1 MDGIIPQLLDFTA
14 SHGSTLTRHIQKWT
28 DLNLHLIESFL
39 SLLSAIMD
47 RHSPKRED
55 SVPYSSSRAGS
66 SYFGSGSGT
75 LSRLESVGSAGSLA
89 SLSSDQLRSSSAKM
103 HSIVDQ
109 SYSELQLQSS
119 VLSLPPVN
127 EDSVV
132 VLDEVDKLSTESD
145 LDNMTQRYL
154 VTTAFVFA
162 LIWSFGGY
170 IDSRYLLLVLYMC
183 TCNCCGY
190 SLILCYF
197 FTVTMMSSMG
207 LFVRLFLPFRLPVT
221 FSLRLVS
228 FLIIILTQRLSSSS
242 CGGRGRET
250 VEPLHQLMPPVINMY
265 PYLK

>member
-14 SHGSTLTRHIQKWT
+14 SHSSTLTRHIQKWT

-39 SLLSAIMD
+39 SLLSAVMD

-55 SVPYSSSRAGS
+55 SVPYSSSRGGS

-170 IDSRYLLLVLYMC
+170 IDSRYLLLIF
-183 TCNCCGY
+183 TCVHVIFVAIL
-190 SLILCYF
+190 LI
-197 FTVTMMSSMG
+197 
-207 LFVRLFLPFRLPVT
+207 P
-221 FSLRLVS
+221 
-228 FLIIILTQRLSSSS
+228 
-242 CGGRGRET
+242 
-250 VEPLHQLMPPVINMY
+250 
-265 PYLK
+265 

>member
-1 MDGIIPQLLDFTA
+1 MDGILPQLLDFTA
-14 SHGSTLTRHIQKWT
+14 SHGSTLTRHIQKRT

-39 SLLSAIMD
+39 SLLSAVLD

-170 IDSRYLLLVLYMC
+170 IDSRYFITCIVHMYM
-183 TCNCCGY
+183 
-190 SLILCYF
+190 
-197 FTVTMMSSMG
+197 
-207 LFVRLFLPFRLPVT
+207 
-221 FSLRLVS
+221 
-228 FLIIILTQRLSSSS
+228 
-242 CGGRGRET
+242 
-250 VEPLHQLMPPVINMY
+250 
-265 PYLK
+265 